1 VRRWFVAVLALG
13 VVPSATSATA
23 PSTPRPVPL
32 PRSGNISIAR
42 LTIVAKAGKKAQ
54 VPRLRV
60 TSRGAL
66 PAETL
71 VVGGVARDPVKP
83 GRFSGTIALFNRP
96 SSTQPDATGP
106 TQVDVQLPSGYVLT
120 GQDVLANVLYQN
132 NRPVVPVVI
141 PSSVFVLTG
150 APPPK
155 IMPRRLLS
163 DARKL
168 ALDETAPVA
177 DIELL
182 GFDYVAASIA
192 SIGGSRTSFAVTI
205 AIANLS
211 HVNALQLTFPAGITV
226 VSAAG
231 PPLTGV
237 APAGK
242 TLQLIA
248 SKGLFNE
255 ATPYRFTFVL
265 DHAPPRAGS
274 VTLQAS
280 THYFENVLPFTERL
294 YVPA

>member
-1 VRRWFVAVLALG
+1 
-13 VVPSATSATA
+13 
-23 PSTPRPVPL
+23 
-32 PRSGNISIAR
+32 
-42 LTIVAKAGKKAQ
+42 LTIVAKASQEARS
-54 VPRLRV
+54 PRLRV
-60 TSRGAL
+60 TSRGSR

-71 VVGGVARDPVKP
+71 VVGGVARDPVKR

-96 SSTQPDATGP
+96 SSAQPDATAP
-106 TQVDVQLPSGYVLT
+106 TRVDIQVPSGYEVT
-120 GQDVLANVLYQN
+120 GQDVVANVLYQN
-132 NRPVVPVVI
+132 DRPVAPVVI
-141 PSSVFVLTG
+141 PASVSVLTG
-150 APPPK
+150 TPPPK
-155 IMPRRLLS
+155 IVPRRLLI
-163 DARKL
+163 DARRL

-182 GFDYVAASIA
+182 GFDYVAADIVR
-192 SIGGSRTSFAVTI
+192 IGGSRTSFAVTV

-211 HVNALQLTFPAGITV
+211 HVNALQLTFPTGVTV

-231 PPLTGV
+231 PPFTGV

-265 DHAPPRAGS
+265 DRAPPRAGS

-280 THYFENVLPFTERL
+280 THYFENVLPFTERF
-294 YVPA
+294 YVPT